1 MKQGRMS
8 KKGKGKRERSDDEDC
23 DQSGEDEDEQ
33 ALQSDDET
41 KMSQKDR
48 QKARKVLMIAGCFSN
63 KQVVS
68 CHRRRVP
75 FWSTSH
81 FQVLK
86 MTESCLLVSY
96 LNIDVLK
103 LPIFES
109 SDFMLIKNKILRS
122 SND

>member
-1 MKQGRMS
+1 MS

-48 QKARKVLMIAGCFSN
+48 QKVRKVLMIAGCFSN

-96 LNIDVLK
+96 LNIYVLK